1 MSREQIDQIISEK
14 ILPKFKTWVQK
25 MFEGELAYITKCQ
38 RCERTSVKEETFMN
52 LQIDIEKNVSLSYC
66 LKKVSSKE
74 LLNLGE
80 KYFCESCNTKQVAT
94 R

>member
-1 MSREQIDQIISEK
+1 
-14 ILPKFKTWVQK
+14 
-25 MFEGELAYITKCQ
+25 
-38 RCERTSVKEETFMN
+38 MN
-52 LQIDIEKNVSLSYC
+52 LQIDIGKNVSLSYC
-66 LKKVSSKE
+66 LKKVSSIE